1 MTVILRW
8 RLALLLFSGCCGA
21 PSQTPS
27 QNAAPLGSVVESQA
41 ACPAGPIA
49 GTTCQQLQVICPEL
63 RPLPVQI
70 RITEPAAGVPFRGTV
85 VMGSGGN
92 GAGFYAGPE
101 GGRILVGEIAAMGF
115 RVVDKSWEGGTNTF
129 EGGLKKQSCHYAGL
143 LTWIHDHIHK
153 QGKFVATGNSGGSA
167 DIGYAL
173 TTWGRGDILDVAILT
188 SGPPLSRLDYACVK
202 QASPEWASLCTSIV
216 PKGVMECTPACI
228 LGPPRSPVDSFVYKS
243 GVCRQVSPDETPQQ
257 LLDDSVVHPGAVLDY
272 PKTKV
277 YFLYGARD
285 CGEPVPIG
293 LTYATKVTSQ
303 KSIQFVPRTPHALF
317 STPEGRQA
325 IKRAIEQG
333 TGGASASLR

>member
-1 MTVILRW
+1 MR
-8 RLALLLFSGCCGA
+8 
-21 PSQTPS
+21 
-27 QNAAPLGSVVESQA
+27 
-41 ACPAGPIA
+41 
-49 GTTCQQLQVICPEL
+49 
-63 RPLPVQI
+63 I

-85 VMGSGGN
+85 MMGSGGD
-92 GAGFYAGPE
+92 GAEFYAGQD
-101 GGRILVGEIAAMGF
+101 GGRILVE
-115 RVVDKSWEGGTNTF
+115 RLRPWVSVWWTKSYEGGTNTF
-129 EGGLKKQSCHYAGL
+129 EGGLKKQSCHYAAL
-143 LTWIHDHIHK
+143 LTWVHDHIHK

-202 QASPEWASLCTSIV
+202 QASPEWASLCASIV
-216 PKGVMECTPACI
+216 PKGVMECTPGCI

-277 YFLYGARD
+277 YFLYGAKD

-293 LTYATKVTSQ
+293 LTYATRVTSR
-303 KSIQFVPRTPHALF
+303 KSIQFVPHTPHALF

-325 IKRAIEQG
+325 IRKVIEEG
-333 TGGASASLR
+333 TEDAGPSPR

>member
-1 MTVILRW
+1 M
-8 RLALLLFSGCCGA
+8 
-21 PSQTPS
+21 
-27 QNAAPLGSVVESQA
+27 
-41 ACPAGPIA
+41 
-49 GTTCQQLQVICPEL
+49 
-63 RPLPVQI
+63 QI
-70 RITEPAAGVPFRGTV
+70 RITEPVAGVPFRGTV

-92 GAGFYAGPE
+92 GAEFYTGQE

-115 RVVDKSWEGGTNTF
+115 RVVDKSYDGGTNTF
-129 EGGLKKQSCHYAGL
+129 EGGLKKQSCHYATL

-173 TTWGRGDILDVAILT
+173 TTWERGDILDVAILT

-202 QASPEWASLCTSIV
+202 QASPEWASLCASIV

-277 YFLYGARD
+277 YFLYGSHD
-285 CGEPVPIG
+285 CENRCPSG
-293 LTYATKVTSQ
+293 
-303 KSIQFVPRTPHALF
+303 
-317 STPEGRQA
+317 
-325 IKRAIEQG
+325 
-333 TGGASASLR
+333 